1 MTYENHKYLLMNSRL
16 RPFPCYWY
24 CNDILWWCNQL
35 LITAILVLLMS
46 CLLLMI
52 SQSNCTCIYWIISL
66 VAFINGNFIGVIRS
80 EIERVIFFCIPTLY
94 VASLIFLVFQMI
106 WFLYKVFPQCTESAT
121 SLCVY
126 IDMSIIYGMICLFR
140 CCDKLIS

>member
-80 EIERVIFFCIPTLY
+80 EMERVIFLYTNFVCCKSYFSCFSGDMVSVWSFSTMHWKCYITLC
-94 VASLIFLVFQMI
+94 
-106 WFLYKVFPQCTESAT
+106 LYWHEYY
-121 SLCVY
+121 LRH
-126 IDMSIIYGMICLFR
+126 DMPFSVLR
-140 CCDKLIS
+140 